1 MEIRVYTSSGVVT
14 YSATPDG
21 WVCGDEVIHPTSFF
35 KHIDKVCKDFQK
47 AEVVEHG
54 KTRKFSDLKQF
65 KSYLTRKWVEWHK
78 DLYKHL
84 RKQEEEE
91 RKRAREEVVRLS
103 VFVKGYSLDLH
114 NRLQSEWKRRF
125 YDITDVATPVM
136 HELEYRKGSSRQRLL
151 ELLTLLDGKFA
162 EVNPDTLEG
171 AEKILRE
178 YVMLFPETNVSHSFR
193 VEEVLFEKLEMV
205 RENIMSVVF
214 KKKPLKNYVC
224 VPVGKG
230 YACFTSDMAVG
241 EMFLGLDLDWVSVYK
256 LKKKIKQKTISE
268 FS

>member
-1 MEIRVYTSSGVVT
+1 MEIRIFTSQGVVT
-14 YSATPDG
+14 YSATPEG

-54 KTRKFSDLKQF
+54 KTKKFSDLNQF
-65 KSYLTRKWVEWHK
+65 KSYLTRKWIEWHK
-78 DLYKHL
+78 DVYSQLK
-84 RKQEEEE
+84 KQEEEE
-91 RKRAREEVVRLS
+91 KKRAREEVIRLS
-103 VFVKGYSLDLH
+103 IFSRGYSLDLH

-151 ELLTLLDGKFA
+151 DLLTLLDRRFA
-162 EVNPDTLEG
+162 EVNPETLEG
-171 AEKILRE
+171 AGDILRE
-178 YVMLFPETNVSHSFR
+178 FIMLFPETNVSHSFR
-193 VEEVLFEKLEMV
+193 VDEVLFEKLERV
-205 RENIMSVVF
+205 EKTVMSVVF
-214 KKKPLKNYVC
+214 KKNPIEGYVC
-224 VPVGKG
+224 VGVGRG
-230 YACFTSDMAVG
+230 YACFPKEMAVG
-241 EMFLGLDLDWVSVYK
+241 GMFLGLDLDWVSVYK